1 MKQPEDDKTLDL
13 LGPNKKGRGRPAT
26 GKALTAAERQ
36 KRRRERLRASGQD
49 FLTVH
54 IDAAL
59 LAGLKAYIQFKD
71 LTPDQVIDRL
81 LRQQLLRK
89 R

>member
-1 MKQPEDDKTLDL
+1 MKQLEDDRTLDL
-13 LGPNKKGRGRPAT
+13 LGPNTRGRGRPPT
-26 GKALTAAERQ
+26 GKAKSAAERQ
-36 KRRRERLRASGQD
+36 RQRRERLRAAGEE

-54 IDAAL
+54 IDANL
-59 LAGLKAYIQFKD
+59 LDGLRAYIQFKD

>member
-1 MKQPEDDKTLDL
+1 MKQLEDDRTLDL
-13 LGPNKKGRGRPAT
+13 LGPNKRGRGRPAT
-26 GKALTAAERQ
+26 GKAKSAAARQ
-36 KRRRERLRASGQD
+36 RQRRERLRAAGEE

>member
-1 MKQPEDDKTLDL
+1 MRQLEDDETLDL
-13 LGPNKKGRGRPAT
+13 LGPIKRGRGRPKT
-26 GKALTAAERQ
+26 GSAMTAAERQ
-36 KRRRERLRASGQD
+36 KARRERLRASGEG

-54 IDAAL
+54 IDATL
-59 LAGLKAYIQFKD
+59 LAGLRAYLQFKD
-71 LTPDQVIDRL
+71 MTPDEVIDRL

>member
-1 MKQPEDDKTLDL
+1 MKQLEDDKTLDL
-13 LGPNKKGRGRPAT
+13 LGPAKRSRGRPAT
-26 GKALTAAERQ
+26 GKAASAAERQ
-36 KRRRERLRASGQD
+36 RRRRDRLRAAGQG

-54 IDAAL
+54 IDASL
-59 LAGLKAYIQFKD
+59 LDGLRAYIQFKD

>member
-1 MKQPEDDKTLDL
+1 MKQLEDDKTLDL
-13 LGPNKKGRGRPAT
+13 LGPAKRGRGRPAT
-26 GKALTAAERQ
+26 GNAASAAERQ
-36 KRRRERLRASGQD
+36 RQRRERLRAAGQG

-54 IDAAL
+54 IDASL
-59 LAGLKAYIQFKD
+59 LDGLKAYIQFKG

>member
-1 MKQPEDDKTLDL
+1 MKQLEDNKTLDL
-13 LGPNKKGRGRPAT
+13 LGPIKRGRGRPAT
-26 GKALTAAERQ
+26 GVAMSPAERQ
-36 KRRRERLRASGQD
+36 RQRRERLRAAGQE

-54 IDAAL
+54 IDAFL